1 MIVSALALMT
11 ALALPQPQPAFGD
24 QAAAPEK
31 VRPRSE
37 GSAPGAGACP
47 AGEGTGLEAPLG
59 IVVCQGTARVAVRMT
74 NDPQPGARV
83 ATVVAGGPAARAGL
97 AANDV
102 IYLVNGTRVES
113 GADALGRLK
122 KAPENSVRLQINFWR
137 DGLPFIVKVPLEK
150 R

>member
-1 MIVSALALMT
+1 MTLSALALLT
-11 ALALPQPQPAFGD
+11 ALALPQLAPGD

-37 GSAPGAGACP
+37 GSAPGAVACP

-59 IVVCQGTARVAVRMT
+59 IVVCQGTVRVAVRMT

-83 ATVVAGGPAARAGL
+83 ATVVASGPAARAGL

-102 IYLVNGTRVES
+102 IYLVNGTRVEN
-113 GADALGRLK
+113 GADALARLK
-122 KAPENSVRLQINFWR
+122 KVPENSVRLQINFWR
-137 DGLPFIVKVPLEK
+137 DGLPFIVRIPLEA